1 MLSVFQVCE
10 SIPVQPARAKQQEYL
25 YNEMLD
31 CVCVP
36 GMRVQPSGAE
46 CGGLWPVE
54 PGPARREGE
63 DGGGPPTQAGGGQ

>member
-1 MLSVFQVCE
+1 
-10 SIPVQPARAKQQEYL
+10 
-25 YNEMLD
+25 MLD

-46 CGGLWPVE
+46 CGSLWPVE